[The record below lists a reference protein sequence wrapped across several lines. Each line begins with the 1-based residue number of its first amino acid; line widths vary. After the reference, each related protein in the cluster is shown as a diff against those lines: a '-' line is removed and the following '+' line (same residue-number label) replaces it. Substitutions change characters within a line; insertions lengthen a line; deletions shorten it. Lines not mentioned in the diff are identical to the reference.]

1 MTTGSITLTTK
12 QLPAVADS
20 VYLLAEDAIP
30 GDGTILYE
38 ASLDGGSTF
47 EAVTS
52 GQLAELNHTGDQLT
66 LRLTITQPEAS
77 EDDPP
82 EVSWFLAYATQEV

>member
-1 MTTGSITLTTK
+1 MITGSITLTAK
-12 QLPAVADS
+12 QLPAVCDS
-20 VYLLAEDAIP
+20 VYLLAEDSIP

-38 ASLDGGSTF
+38 ASLDGGTTF

-52 GQLAELNHTGDQLT
+52 GEIAELGHTGTALT
-66 LRLTITQPEAS
+66 LRLTIEQPEAS

-82 EVSWFLAYATQEV
+82 EVSWFLAYATTGA